1 MGFCVARSDRVGNA
15 KASIRGTSDRH
26 SFPRFFVYMGEI
38 ITLIKHAEFGEAAGV
53 QKIKI

>member
-15 KASIRGTSDRH
+15 KASIRGTSDRY

-38 ITLIKHAEFGEAAGV
+38 ITLIKHAEFGEAAGT
-53 QKIKI
+53 QKTKI